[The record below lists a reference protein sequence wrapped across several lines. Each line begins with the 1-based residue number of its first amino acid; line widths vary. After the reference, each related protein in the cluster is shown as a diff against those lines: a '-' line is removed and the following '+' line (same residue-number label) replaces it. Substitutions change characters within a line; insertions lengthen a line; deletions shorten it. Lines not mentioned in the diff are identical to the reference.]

1 MTTTDIILQLKNI
14 TAGYSDPR
22 PVLRDV
28 DLIVAAGGLS
38 ALVGPNG
45 SGKSTLLAVSTGYL
59 VPTAGEIT
67 LLGKPLRNTPVKER
81 ARIIAWLTQELPT
94 APGYT
99 VRQIVLLGR
108 YSYLRGFGSYTPED
122 EEMAAAALGRCGI
135 EHLGKRL
142 VGEISGGERQ
152 RVFLAQAL
160 AQGARLMLLDEPT
173 NHLDPAS
180 LSSLLKLLHELTE
193 DGIAVLM
200 VTHDLNLAARHAERI
215 ILLSEGRVV
224 AEGKPEDV
232 VKREL
237 LSEVYGAEITIIRHP
252 LDAKPQILL

>member
-1 MTTTDIILQLKNI
+1 MITTEIILQLKNV
-14 TAGYSDPR
+14 TCGYSDSC
-22 PVLRDV
+22 PVLRNV
-28 DLIVAAGGLS
+28 DFAVATGGIS

-59 VPTAGEIT
+59 EPTSGEII
-67 LLGKPLRNTPVKER
+67 LLGKPLKDMPIKER
-81 ARIIAWLTQELPT
+81 AKSIAWLTQELPS

-99 VRQIVLLGR
+99 VRQVVLLGR

-122 EEMAAAALGRCGI
+122 EEICREALGRCGI
-135 EHLGKRL
+135 EHLGNRM

-180 LSSLLKLLHELTE
+180 LRHLLELLRGLTE
-193 DGIAVLM
+193 DGVAVLM

-215 ILLSEGRVV
+215 ILLNEGRVV
-224 AEGKPEDV
+224 AEGEPEDV

-237 LSEVYGAEITIIRHP
+237 LSEVYGTEFTIIRHP